1 MQASLPWAKVS
12 LPSTGCEEP
21 KHHADSPALT
31 QCQSMIIHNIKAVAS
46 ITLLGLLQVIK
57 SEGLI
62 YMVLE
67 YGDIDLARLLQRH
80 EAAQK
85 EGGCTELDENFIRLY
100 WQQMLQA
107 RPHSKLPLRFKSV

>member
-1 MQASLPWAKVS
+1 MVKNLAELHLKGGVI
-12 LPSTGCEEP
+12 LE
-21 KHHADSPALT
+21 
-31 QCQSMIIHNIKAVAS
+31 
-46 ITLLGLLQVIK
+46 QVIK

-107 RPHSKLPLRFKSV
+107 SMMCARAACSLSFGRPDAAYFAGCDAYTRSPRDSSGLSL

>member
-1 MQASLPWAKVS
+1 M
-12 LPSTGCEEP
+12 
-21 KHHADSPALT
+21 
-31 QCQSMIIHNIKAVAS
+31 
-46 ITLLGLLQVIK
+46 IK

-107 RPHSKLPLRFKSV
+107 RPHPKVLLEYLCLSGHGTSQGRWQRSWLDNRGCSTKDLQYLRMAENKHTVTKCQDDITTRLHKP

>member
-1 MQASLPWAKVS
+1 MTFMV
-12 LPSTGCEEP
+12 
-21 KHHADSPALT
+21 
-31 QCQSMIIHNIKAVAS
+31 VAANHLLSRVVCICLFILHLS
-46 ITLLGLLQVIK
+46 ICKTHVLSVQVIK

-85 EGGCTELDENFIRLY
+85 EGGSTELDENFIRLY
-100 WQQMLQA
+100 WQQMLQVRCSA
-107 RPHSKLPLRFKSV
+107 